1 LTPKQTWSD
10 KLRRYRSQKSA
21 EYAQAILA
29 TPKRAQLYSA
39 IPYPGVVMIMGDIRT
54 GKTGLAHE
62 IAGQMHS
69 RRNLPAMLHIPRL
82 TEQQRKRLQR
92 LTPSWMKVVNKRN
105 QWKDRSV
112 VIYDEAAQS
121 AHARR
126 SQSGDAME
134 LDDMLAIAG
143 QREQLI
149 LFISHYSRKLDLNVC
164 TAVHRIIWKR
174 PTYAHQLWERDEMA
188 DFTSKAYDFFRNIK
202 GSVAQKKA
210 CLVLDMEN
218 FAFLQCNNKLPPWWT
233 DRLSRIFKEMQI
245 QNNRREV
252 IPRSLKGKINRKSIE
267 KEEYGQNTIIRKT

>member
-1 LTPKQTWSD
+1 MTPKQSW
-10 KLRRYRSQKSA
+10 SQKLKAYRDQQSS
-21 EYAQAILA
+21 EYAQTILA
-29 TPKRAQLYSA
+29 TPRKASLYSV

-62 IAGQMHS
+62 IAAELHHK
-69 RRNLPAMLHIPRL
+69 RNLPAILHIPRMN
-82 TEQQRKRLQR
+82 ESQRKSVQR
-92 LTPSWMKVVNKRN
+92 ITPSWMKVTTKRS
-105 QWKDRSV
+105 QWKDRTV

-188 DFTSKAYDFFRNIK
+188 DFTGKAYQFFK
-202 GSVAQKKA
+202 GIRGPVAQKKA

-218 FAFLQCNNKLPPWWT
+218 FAFYQCTNKLPEWWS
-233 DRLSRIFKEMQI
+233 DRLSRIFKEIQI
-245 QNNRREV
+245 
-252 IPRSLKGKINRKSIE
+252 KS
-267 KEEYGQNTIIRKT
+267 TS

>member
-1 LTPKQTWSD
+1 MAPRESQTNKLKKYRQQKGDAYARVILSTP
-10 KLRRYRSQKSA
+10 QKA
-21 EYAQAILA
+21 
-29 TPKRAQLYSA
+29 RLYSV

-62 IAGQMHS
+62 IASEMHS
-69 RRNLPAMLHIPRL
+69 RRNLPAILHMPRIDEKL
-82 TEQQRKRLQR
+82 RKSVQRIV
-92 LTPSWMKVVNKRN
+92 PSWMKVTTNRK
-105 QWKDRSV
+105 QWKDRTV

-134 LDDMLAIAG
+134 LDDLLAIAG

-188 DFTSKAYDFFRNIK
+188 DFTSKAYDFFNGIK
-202 GSVAQKKA
+202 GKVAQKQA

-218 FAFLQCNNKLPPWWT
+218 FAFLQCKNQLPPWWT
-233 DRLSRIFKEMQI
+233 DRLSRIFKEI
-245 QNNRREV
+245 Q
-252 IPRSLKGKINRKSIE
+252 LKGK
-267 KEEYGQNTIIRKT
+267 G

>member
-1 LTPKQTWSD
+1 VELTPRQTWSQ
-10 KLRRYRSQKSA
+10 KLKKHREQKST

-29 TPKRAQLYSA
+29 TPKKVKLYSV

-62 IAGQMHS
+62 IAAEMH
-69 RRNLPAMLHIPRL
+69 RKRKLPAILHIPRL
-82 TEQQRKRLQR
+82 SEQQRKCLERITLF
-92 LTPSWMKVVNKRN
+92 WMKVTTKRG

-143 QREQLI
+143 QREQLV

-188 DFTSKAYDFFRNIK
+188 DFTGKAYDFFRSIK
-202 GSVAQKKA
+202 GSMAQKRA

-218 FAFLQCNNKLPPWWT
+218 FGFMQCSNKLPEWWS
-233 DRLSRIFKEMQI
+233 DKLSRIFKEIQI
-245 QNNRREV
+245 Q
-252 IPRSLKGKINRKSIE
+252 GKI
-267 KEEYGQNTIIRKT
+267 